1 MSNSNK
7 KKGDG
12 FRDLAMPILEEELTT
27 ILKPEVKISIEEP
40 KIEHAFDLA
49 NENNSIV
56 IECKNYTWTKAGNV
70 PSAKVSTINEA
81 VLYFTFLDTNVK
93 KILCLKKSVHIKK
106 QGSLA
111 DYYVRTYGH
120 LLRDITVYE
129 IEEDENTQKIK
140 KLFPLPKESI
150 SHP

>member
-7 KKGDG
+7 KKGND
-12 FRDLAMPILEEELTT
+12 FRDLAMPILKEELNTT
-27 ILKPEVKISIEEP
+27 LKPEVFIGDP
-40 KIEHAFDLA
+40 KTEHAFDLA

-81 VLYFTFLDTNVK
+81 VLYFSFLDANVR
-93 KILCLKKSVHIKK
+93 KILCLKKSVRIKK

-129 IEEDENTQKIK
+129 IDENTQEIK
-140 KLFPLPKESI
+140 KLFPTS
-150 SHP
+150 

>member
-12 FRDLAMPILEEELTT
+12 FRDLSIPILEKELNT
-27 ILKPEVKISIEEP
+27 ILKPEVKISIGEP

-49 NENNSIV
+49 NENKSIV

-70 PSAKVSTINEA
+70 PSSKVSTLNEA
-81 VLYFTFLDTNVK
+81 VLYFSFLDANVR
-93 KILCLKKSVHIKK
+93 KILCLKKSVHPKR
-106 QGSLA
+106 QETLA
-111 DYYVRTYGH
+111 EYYVRTYGH

-129 IEEDENTQKIK
+129 IDENTQEIK
-140 KLFPLPKESI
+140 MLFPTP
-150 SHP
+150 

>member
-1 MSNSNK
+1 MSSSNK

-12 FRDLAMPILEEELTT
+12 FRDLAMPILEKELNTA
-27 ILKPEVKISIEEP
+27 LKPEVKISIGEP

-49 NENNSIV
+49 NENKSIV

-81 VLYFTFLDTNVK
+81 VLYFSFLDANVR
-93 KILCLKKSVHIKK
+93 KILCLKKSVQPKR
-106 QGSLA
+106 QETLA
-111 DYYVRTYGH
+111 EYYVRAYGH

-129 IEEDENTQKIK
+129 IDENTQEIK
-140 KLFPLPKESI
+140 MLFPTP
-150 SHP
+150 